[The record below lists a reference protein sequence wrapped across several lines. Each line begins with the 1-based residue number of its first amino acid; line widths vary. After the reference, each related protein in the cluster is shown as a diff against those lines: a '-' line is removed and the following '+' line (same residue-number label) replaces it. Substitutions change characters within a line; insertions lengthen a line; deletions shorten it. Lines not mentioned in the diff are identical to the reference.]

1 MKGENMEIGIA
12 LLVGLVV
19 GVGSTVIGT
28 KLHKEEPIVIED
40 KTSQVQQEVI
50 KQLTDLDIVEKLCS
64 PSNVETTENRLLC
77 RELSCLVYS
86 RGIDSKTGESC
97 EEIQN
102 LANTVSLF
110 DYCSKQEDTEKCFET
125 FWKRK

>member
-1 MKGENMEIGIA
+1 MEIGIA
-12 LLVGLVV
+12 LLVGLLV

-28 KLHKEEPIVIED
+28 KLDKNEPVVIED

-50 KQLTDLDIVEKLCS
+50 KQLTDLDIVEKLCT
-64 PSNVETTENRLLC
+64 PKAVETTENRLLC
-77 RELSCLVYS
+77 RELTCLVYS

-102 LANTVSLF
+102 LSNTVSLF
-110 DYCSKQEDTEKCFET
+110 DYCSKQTDVEKCFET

>member
-1 MKGENMEIGIA
+1 MEIGIA
-12 LLVGLVV
+12 LLVGLLV

-28 KLHKEEPIVIED
+28 QLDKKEPVVIED

-50 KQLTDLDIVEKLCS
+50 KQLTDLDIVEKLCT
-64 PSNVETTENRLLC
+64 PKNVEKTEDRLLC
-77 RELSCLVYS
+77 RELTCLVYS

-102 LANTVSLF
+102 LANTVSLI
-110 DYCSKQEDTEKCFET
+110 DYCTKQTDVEKCFET

>member
-1 MKGENMEIGIA
+1 MKGDKMEIGIA
-12 LLVGLVV
+12 LLIGLLV

-28 KLHKEEPIVIED
+28 KLDKKEPVIIED
-40 KTSQVQQEVI
+40 KTSQAQQEVI
-50 KQLTDLDIVEKLCS
+50 KQLTDLDIVEKLCT
-64 PSNVETTENRLLC
+64 PKNVEKTEDRLLC
-77 RELSCLVYS
+77 RELTCLVYS

-102 LANTVSLF
+102 LANTVSLI
-110 DYCSKQEDTEKCFET
+110 DYCTKQTDVEKCYEV

>member
-1 MKGENMEIGIA
+1 MKGANMEIGIA
-12 LLVGLVV
+12 LLVGLLV

-28 KLHKEEPIVIED
+28 QLDKKEPVVIED

-50 KQLTDLDIVEKLCS
+50 KQLTDLDIVEKLCT
-64 PSNVETTENRLLC
+64 PKNVEKTEDRLLC
-77 RELSCLVYS
+77 RELTCLVYS

-102 LANTVSLF
+102 LANTVSLI
-110 DYCSKQEDTEKCFET
+110 DYCTKQEDTEKCYEV

>member
-1 MKGENMEIGIA
+1 MEIGIA
-12 LLVGLVV
+12 LLIGMVL
-19 GVGSTVIGT
+19 GVSSTVIGT
-28 KLHKEEPIVIED
+28 KLDKDEPVVIED

-50 KQLTDLDIVEKLCS
+50 KQLTDLDIVEKLCT
-64 PSNVETTENRLLC
+64 PENVEKTEDRLLC
-77 RELSCLVYS
+77 RELTCLVYS

-102 LANTVSLF
+102 LANTVSLI
-110 DYCSKQEDTEKCFET
+110 DYCTKQADPDKCYEV

>member
-1 MKGENMEIGIA
+1 MKGEHMEIGIA
-12 LLVGLVV
+12 LLVGLLV

-28 KLHKEEPIVIED
+28 KIQDKKPIVIED

-50 KQLTDLDIVEKLCS
+50 KQLTDLDIVEKLCT
-64 PSNVETTENRLLC
+64 PENVDKTENRLLC
-77 RELSCLVYS
+77 RELTCLVYS

-102 LANTVSLF
+102 LANTVSLI
-110 DYCSKQEDTEKCFET
+110 DYCTKQEDTEKCFEV

>member
-1 MKGENMEIGIA
+1 MKGDKMEIGIA
-12 LLVGLVV
+12 LLVGLLV

-28 KLHKEEPIVIED
+28 KLDKKEPVVIED

-50 KQLTDLDIVEKLCS
+50 KQLTDLDIVEKLCT
-64 PSNVETTENRLLC
+64 PKNVEKTEDRLLC
-77 RELSCLVYS
+77 RELTCLVYS

-102 LANTVSLF
+102 LANTVSLI
-110 DYCSKQEDTEKCFET
+110 DYCTKQTDVEKCYEV

>member
-1 MKGENMEIGIA
+1 MKGEHMEIGIA
-12 LLVGLVV
+12 LLVGLLV

-28 KLHKEEPIVIED
+28 KLDKKEPVVIED

-50 KQLTDLDIVEKLCS
+50 KQLTDLDIVEKLCT
-64 PSNVETTENRLLC
+64 PKNVEKTEDRLLC
-77 RELSCLVYS
+77 RELTCLVYS

-102 LANTVSLF
+102 LANTVSLI
-110 DYCSKQEDTEKCFET
+110 DYCTKQEDTEKCYEV

>member
-1 MKGENMEIGIA
+1 MEIGIA
-12 LLVGLVV
+12 LLVGLLV

-28 KLHKEEPIVIED
+28 KIQDKKPIVIED

-50 KQLTDLDIVEKLCS
+50 KQLTDLDIVEKLCT
-64 PSNVETTENRLLC
+64 PENVDKTENRLLC
-77 RELSCLVYS
+77 RELTCLVYS

-102 LANTVSLF
+102 LANTVSLI
-110 DYCSKQEDTEKCFET
+110 DYCTKQEDTEKCFEV

>member
-1 MKGENMEIGIA
+1 MKGANMEIGIA
-12 LLVGLVV
+12 LLVGLLV

-28 KLHKEEPIVIED
+28 KLDKEEPVVIED

-50 KQLTDLDIVEKLCS
+50 KQLTDLDIVEKLCT
-64 PSNVETTENRLLC
+64 PEAVETTENRLLC
-77 RELSCLVYS
+77 RELTCLVYS

-102 LANTVSLF
+102 LSNTVSLF
-110 DYCSKQEDTEKCFET
+110 DYCSKQADTEKCFET

>member
-1 MKGENMEIGIA
+1 MKGLNMEIGIA
-12 LLVGLVV
+12 LLVGLII

-28 KLHKEEPIVIED
+28 KLEKTKPIVIED

-50 KQLTDLDIVEKLCS
+50 KQLTDLDIIEKLCQ
-64 PSNVETTENRLLC
+64 PENVDTPENRLLC
-77 RELSCLVYS
+77 RELTCLVYS

-110 DYCSKQEDTEKCFET
+110 DYCTDQEDSEKCFET

>member
-1 MKGENMEIGIA
+1 MKGDKMEIGIA
-12 LLVGLVV
+12 LLVGLLV

-28 KLHKEEPIVIED
+28 QLDKKEPVVIED

-50 KQLTDLDIVEKLCS
+50 KQLTDLDIVEKLCT
-64 PSNVETTENRLLC
+64 PKNVEKTEDRLLC
-77 RELSCLVYS
+77 RELTCLVYS

-102 LANTVSLF
+102 LANTVSLI
-110 DYCSKQEDTEKCFET
+110 DYCTKQTDVEKCYEV

>member
-1 MKGENMEIGIA
+1 MEIGIA
-12 LLVGLVV
+12 LLVGLLV

-28 KLHKEEPIVIED
+28 QLDKKEPVVIED

-50 KQLTDLDIVEKLCS
+50 KQLTDLDIVEKLCT
-64 PSNVETTENRLLC
+64 PKNVEKTEDRLLC
-77 RELSCLVYS
+77 RELTCLVYS

-102 LANTVSLF
+102 LANTVSLI
-110 DYCSKQEDTEKCFET
+110 DYCTKQEDTEKCFEV

>member
-12 LLVGLVV
+12 LLIGLVV
-19 GVGSTVIGT
+19 GVGSTVVGT
-28 KLHKEEPIVIED
+28 KLHKEKPIIIED

-50 KQLTDLDIVEKLCS
+50 KQLTDLDVVEKLCN
-64 PSNVETTENRLLC
+64 PENVSKIEDRLLC
-77 RELSCLVYS
+77 RELTCLVYS

-102 LANTVSLF
+102 LANTVSLV
-110 DYCSKQEDTEKCFET
+110 DYCTQKEDSEKCFEM

>member
-1 MKGENMEIGIA
+1 MEIGIA
-12 LLVGLVV
+12 LLVGLLV

-28 KLHKEEPIVIED
+28 KLDKKEPVVIED

-50 KQLTDLDIVEKLCS
+50 KQLTDLDIVEKLCT
-64 PSNVETTENRLLC
+64 PKNVEKTEDRLLC
-77 RELSCLVYS
+77 RELTCLVYS

-102 LANTVSLF
+102 LANTVSLI
-110 DYCSKQEDTEKCFET
+110 DYCTKQTDVEKCYEV

>member
-1 MKGENMEIGIA
+1 MKGANMEIGIA
-12 LLVGLVV
+12 LLVGLLV

-28 KLHKEEPIVIED
+28 KLDKKEPVVIED

-50 KQLTDLDIVEKLCS
+50 KQLTDLDIVEKLCT
-64 PSNVETTENRLLC
+64 PKNVEKTEDRLLC
-77 RELSCLVYS
+77 RELTCLVYS

-102 LANTVSLF
+102 LANTVSLI
-110 DYCSKQEDTEKCFET
+110 DYCTKQTDVEKCYEV

>member
-1 MKGENMEIGIA
+1 MEIGIA
-12 LLVGLVV
+12 LLVGLLV

-28 KLHKEEPIVIED
+28 KIQDKKPIVIED

-50 KQLTDLDIVEKLCS
+50 KQLTDLDIVEKLCT
-64 PSNVETTENRLLC
+64 PENVEKTQNRLLC
-77 RELSCLVYS
+77 RELTCLVYS

-102 LANTVSLF
+102 LANTVSLI
-110 DYCSKQEDTEKCFET
+110 DYCTKQEDSEKCFEV

>member
-1 MKGENMEIGIA
+1 MEIGIA
-12 LLVGLVV
+12 LLIGLLV

-28 KLHKEEPIVIED
+28 KIQDKKPIVIED

-50 KQLTDLDIVEKLCS
+50 KQLTDLDIVEKLCT
-64 PSNVETTENRLLC
+64 PENVDKTENRLLC
-77 RELSCLVYS
+77 RELTCLVYS

-110 DYCSKQEDTEKCFET
+110 DYCTKQEDSEKCFET

>member
-1 MKGENMEIGIA
+1 MEIGIA
-12 LLVGLVV
+12 LLVGLLV

-28 KLHKEEPIVIED
+28 KIQDKKPIVIED

-50 KQLTDLDIVEKLCS
+50 KQLTDLDIVEKLCT
-64 PSNVETTENRLLC
+64 PENVDKTENRLLC
-77 RELSCLVYS
+77 RELTCLVYS

-102 LANTVSLF
+102 LANTVSLI
-110 DYCSKQEDTEKCFET
+110 DYCTKQEDSEKCFEV

>member
-1 MKGENMEIGIA
+1 MEIGIA
-12 LLVGLVV
+12 LLVGLLV

-28 KLHKEEPIVIED
+28 KLAKNEPVVIEA

-50 KQLTDLDIVEKLCS
+50 KQLTDLDIVEKLCT
-64 PSNVETTENRLLC
+64 PENVEKTQNRLLC
-77 RELSCLVYS
+77 RELTCLVYS

-102 LANTVSLF
+102 LANTVSLI
-110 DYCSKQEDTEKCFET
+110 DYCTKQEDSEKCFEV

>member
-1 MKGENMEIGIA
+1 MEIGIA
-12 LLVGLVV
+12 LLVGLLV

-28 KLHKEEPIVIED
+28 KLDKEEPVVIED

-50 KQLTDLDIVEKLCS
+50 KQLTDLDIVEKLCT
-64 PSNVETTENRLLC
+64 PKNVEKTEDRLLC
-77 RELSCLVYS
+77 RELTCLVYS

-102 LANTVSLF
+102 LANTVSLI
-110 DYCSKQEDTEKCFET
+110 DYCTKQTDVEKCYEV